1 MQIIKMEIRDVF
13 FHEGGVGLLTLFAI
27 ISGTGIEM
35 ASCPLKYLFFNG
47 RKPILVINLPHTGY
61 NAHCALHS
69 NLGEGGIYTS
79 FPFPLI

>member
-1 MQIIKMEIRDVF
+1 MQIIKMEIQDVF

-35 ASCPLKYLFFNG
+35 ASCPLKNLFFNG
-47 RKPILVINLPHTGY
+47 REAILVLILPHTGY

-69 NLGEGGIYTS
+69 NLGWWGGGFTHH
-79 FPFPLI
+79 FHFL